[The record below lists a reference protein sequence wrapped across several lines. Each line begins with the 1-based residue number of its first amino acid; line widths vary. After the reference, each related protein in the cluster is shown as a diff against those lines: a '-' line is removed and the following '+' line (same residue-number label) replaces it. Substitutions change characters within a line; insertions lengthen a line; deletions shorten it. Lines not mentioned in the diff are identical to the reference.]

1 MSEES
6 KMRIS
11 LFICLSLVGSQVLS
25 LESRDELFARLEA
38 CGEILGPL
46 KRLGCFEQILEKE
59 NTAKAEQLDKSS
71 AAVLERLKVTVKL
84 TRARLNH

>member
-1 MSEES
+1 MPEES

-59 NTAKAEQLDKSS
+59 NAAEAYFKTLISS
-71 AAVLERLKVTVKL
+71 PSCLNLLK
-84 TRARLNH
+84 

>member
-25 LESRDELFARLEA
+25 FESRDELFARLEA
-38 CGEILGPL
+38 CGEILSPPL
-46 KRLGCFEQILEKE
+46 IVC
-59 NTAKAEQLDKSS
+59 
-71 AAVLERLKVTVKL
+71 
-84 TRARLNH
+84 